1 MPVSTL
7 PAAAIFDMDGVLVDS
22 NPFHLRKWEELL
34 NERKI
39 PYDLAQLPQ
48 QILGKRNDDAFRL
61 FFGQEMT
68 KEQRQQLG
76 EELEAQFRKSFGPH
90 VQPLPGSRTL
100 LTEIQAAGIPMAVAS
115 SAMRPNIEFVID
127 MLGFRPFF
135 RILMSGDDVRAPKPD
150 PEIYLKTAT
159 ELGVAPAAS
168 VAFEDS
174 FPGVQAAKAAG
185 MKCVA
190 IASTFP
196 IDGLRDQTP
205 ADLVVSSFTE
215 LSLARLQRLFAV

>member
-22 NPFHLRKWEELL
+22 NPFHLRKWEALL
-34 NERKI
+34 KERKI

-61 FFGQEMT
+61 FFGQELT

-90 VQPLPGSRTL
+90 VQPLPGLRTL
-100 LTEIQAAGIPMAVAS
+100 LAEIQAAGIPMAVAS

-150 PEIYLKTAT
+150 PEIYLKTAK
-159 ELGVAPAAS
+159 EMGVAPAAS

-215 LSLARLQRLFAV
+215 LSLARLQKLFAV